1 MKAVTKIAV
10 GVTLVL
16 GLGACGKIPKEFRG
30 RYIDDTHG
38 MTLELKAQGG
48 AWAKEGGAPR
58 EFQAKAM
65 KVESLARGESGIYL
79 RSIGDE
85 DSGSLE
91 VFWVQPDPSTIQE
104 QYGFVSLRAQILYT
118 RFKLGNRIFTDS
130 ILARFCDEGQ
140 ILVDRSTQAFTG
152 GCPADSILLQ
162 LRRVPEGLL

>member
-1 MKAVTKIAV
+1 MKAVTRV
-10 GVTLVL
+10 VLGVALAM

-30 RYIDDTHG
+30 KYVDDTHR
-38 MTLELKAQGG
+38 MALELKAQGG
-48 AWAKEGGAPR
+48 SWAREGEVAR

-118 RFKLGNRIFTDS
+118 RFKLGARIATEQL
-130 ILARFCDEGQ
+130 LARFCDEGQ
-140 ILVDRSTQAFTG
+140 ILIDRSTQAFTG
-152 GCPADSILLQ
+152 GCPADSLFLQ
-162 LRRVPEGLL
+162 LRKVP